1 MYQVKAKD
9 SGMKSYPLFLSNVSK
24 SFTINNLKE
33 TGSKENAK
41 KIFVAYIPIYTNNIL
56 DIHRFLIEKKVL

>member
-41 KIFVAYIPIYTNNIL
+41 KILLLIFLLILTIFYISI
-56 DIHRFLIEKKVL
+56 DF

>member
-24 SFTINNLKE
+24 YFTVNNLKE

-41 KIFVAYIPIYTNNIL
+41 KILLLIFLLIL
-56 DIHRFLIEKKVL
+56 TIF

>member
-1 MYQVKAKD
+1 MYQLKAKD

-41 KIFVAYIPIYTNNIL
+41 KILLLIFLLILTIFYISI
-56 DIHRFLIEKKVL
+56 DF